1 MHLKPFLA
9 CSFKVACFFSFFV
22 AFHFLDFFILKE
34 KNIFEENLNLGYDK
48 MINLPSFYYTYYT
61 TTFICKLIF
70 HQLHIDYS
78 ILIIIICVLRH
89 SLAPSITIGLISH

>member
-34 KNIFEENLNLGYDK
+34 KKYFRGK
-48 MINLPSFYYTYYT
+48 PKF
-61 TTFICKLIF
+61 
-70 HQLHIDYS
+70 
-78 ILIIIICVLRH
+78 
-89 SLAPSITIGLISH
+89 GL

>member
-34 KNIFEENLNLGYDK
+34 KNNFEENLNLGYDNDK
-48 MINLPSFYYTYYT
+48 SPLLLLYLLYHH
-61 TTFICKLIF
+61 F
-70 HQLHIDYS
+70 HM
-78 ILIIIICVLRH
+78 
-89 SLAPSITIGLISH
+89 